1 MFCMEPKTKP
11 IFHSREAHSSFAVL
25 QPYMCESPQ
34 CVEPLVCWAT
44 SFFNR
49 SNPTPEDME
58 STSPLAN
65 SPMLSAFGRQAALE
79 MCRSQGLTLQTEAD
93 KQAQM
98 LTCEK
103 LTHHTAMADASSQ

>member
-11 IFHSREAHSSFAVL
+11 TFHSREAHSSFAVL
-25 QPYMCESPQ
+25 KPYMCENPQ
-34 CVEPLVCWAT
+34 RVEPLVCWAT

-65 SPMLSAFGRQAALE
+65 SPMLSAFGRQAASE
-79 MCRSQGLTLQTEAD
+79 PRIDTAD
-93 KQAQM
+93 RGRQAG
-98 LTCEK
+98 TD
-103 LTHHTAMADASSQ
+103 ADMREVDTSHSDG